1 MPKLEVRGLRK
12 TYENVV
18 ALHEAT
24 LEVSDGEFLTL
35 LGPSGCGKTTL
46 LRMIAGIT
54 ESDQGEVWLAGK
66 RIDKLPPEAR
76 NIGMVF
82 QSYALFP
89 HMTVFNNLAFGLRM
103 RGVNRTA
110 IKERVKDALT
120 LVNLSN
126 YAERFPR
133 QLSGGQ
139 QQRVA
144 LARAVVIEPALLLL
158 DEPLSN
164 LDAKLRDQLRHDLRE
179 LQQKLG
185 ITSIYVTHDQSEA
198 LALSDRIVVM
208 NEGRIV
214 EIGTPSEL
222 YQEPRSRF
230 TAEFL
235 GSTNLIEV
243 ELMSGFIKLPW
254 GDSLPYSSH
263 QRGQALLSVRP
274 EELVVIADARGQGM
288 IESIIFLGSVV
299 HYQVKLGNYHL
310 LAQNAGREKVL
321 EVGSSVSISISA
333 FHVLQEVTTPSRT
346 EINT

>member
-1 MPKLEVRGLRK
+1 MATLELKGLRK
-12 TYENVV
+12 TYDRVV

-54 ESDQGEVWLAGK
+54 ERDQGEVWLSGK
-66 RIDKLPPEAR
+66 RIDALPPEAR

-103 RGVNRTA
+103 RGVTKKD
-110 IKERVKDALT
+110 IKERVQNALH
-120 LVNLSN
+120 LVNLTD

-179 LQQKLG
+179 LQQTLG

-198 LALSDRIVVM
+198 LALSDRVAVM

-214 EIGTPSEL
+214 ELGTPHQL
-222 YQEPRSRF
+222 YQEPHSRF

-235 GSTNLIEV
+235 GSTNLLEV
-243 ELMSGFIKLPW
+243 ELLSGFIKLPW
-254 GDSLPYSSH
+254 GDILPYEGN
-263 QRGQALLSVRP
+263 QRGRAFMSVRP
-274 EELVVIADARGQGM
+274 EELTIVEDARGQATV
-288 IESIIFLGSVV
+288 ETVTFLGSFT
-299 HYQVKLGNYHL
+299 HYQIRLGAHPL
-310 LAQNAGREKVL
+310 LVQSAGREKTL
-321 EVGSSVSISISA
+321 GAGSSVRVTVTA
-333 FHVLQEVTTPSRT
+333 FHVLQEVTGVSR
-346 EINT
+346 EAVSA

>member
-1 MPKLEVRGLRK
+1 MARLELKGLRK
-12 TYENVV
+12 TYDRVV

-24 LEVSDGEFLTL
+24 LEVGDGEFLTL

-54 ESDQGEVWLAGK
+54 ERDQGEVWLSGK
-66 RIDKLPPEAR
+66 RIDALPPEAR

-103 RGVNRTA
+103 RGVARA
-110 IKERVKDALT
+110 SIKQRVNEALK
-120 LVNLSN
+120 LVNLTD

-164 LDAKLRDQLRHDLRE
+164 LDAKLRDQLRHDLRT
-179 LQQKLG
+179 LQQQLG
-185 ITSIYVTHDQSEA
+185 MTSIYVTHDQSEA
-198 LALSDRIVVM
+198 LALSDRIAVM

-214 EIGTPSEL
+214 ELGTPRQL
-222 YQEPRSRF
+222 YQEPHSRF

-235 GSTNLIEV
+235 GSTNMIEV

-254 GDSLPYSSH
+254 GDTLPYGGQ
-263 QRGQALLSVRP
+263 QRGRAFISVRP
-274 EELVVIADARGQGM
+274 EELSIVEDAPSQAI
-288 IESIIFLGSVV
+288 IETVTFLGSVT
-299 HYQVKLGNYHL
+299 HYQIKLGAYHL
-310 LAQNAGREKVL
+310 LVQSAGRERTL
-321 EVGSSVSISISA
+321 GVGSSVRVTITA
-333 FHVLQEVTTPSRT
+333 FHILQEATGVSR
-346 EINT
+346 EAVIA

>member
-1 MPKLEVRGLRK
+1 MPKLELRGLRK
-12 TYENVV
+12 TYERVV

-24 LEVSDGEFLTL
+24 LEVKDGEFLTL

-54 ESDQGEVWLAGK
+54 EADQGEVWLAGK
-66 RIDKLPPEAR
+66 RIDTLPPEAR

-89 HMTVFNNLAFGLRM
+89 HMTVFNNLAFGLKM
-103 RGVNRTA
+103 RGVTRGD
-110 IKERVKDALT
+110 IKKRVQDALH
-120 LVNLSN
+120 LVNLTD

-144 LARAVVIEPALLLL
+144 LARAIVIEPALLLL

-164 LDAKLRDQLRHDLRE
+164 LDAKLRDNLRHDLRE

-214 EIGTPSEL
+214 EIGTPREL

-230 TAEFL
+230 AAEFL

-243 ELMSGFIKLPW
+243 ELMSGVLQLPW
-254 GDSLPYSSH
+254 GESLPYSGQ
-263 QRGQALLSVRP
+263 QRGKALLSVRP
-274 EELVVIADARGQGM
+274 EELTVIADARGQGS
-288 IESIIFLGSVV
+288 IESVTFLGSIV
-299 HYQVKLGNYHL
+299 HYQVKVGDYL
-310 LAQNAGREKVL
+310 LLVQSAGREKIL
-321 EVGSSVSISISA
+321 GIDSSVRVTPNA
-333 FHVLQEVTTPSRT
+333 FHVLQEATTVSRET
-346 EINT
+346 VNV

>member
-1 MPKLEVRGLRK
+1 MPKLELRGLRK
-12 TYENVV
+12 TYERVV

-24 LEVSDGEFLTL
+24 LEVKDGEFLTL

-54 ESDQGEVWLAGK
+54 EGDQGEVWLAGK
-66 RIDKLPPEAR
+66 RIDTLPPESR

-103 RGVNRTA
+103 RKVT
-110 IKERVKDALT
+110 KEEMKRRVRDALQ
-120 LVNLSN
+120 LVNLTD
-126 YAERFPR
+126 YAERFPK

-144 LARAVVIEPALLLL
+144 LARALVIEPALLLL

-164 LDAKLRDQLRHDLRE
+164 LDAKLRDSLRHDLRE
-179 LQQKLG
+179 LLQKLG
-185 ITSIYVTHDQSEA
+185 ITSVYVTHDQTEA

-214 EIGTPSEL
+214 EIGTPREL
-222 YQEPRSRF
+222 YQTPHSRF
-230 TAEFL
+230 AAEFL

-243 ELMSGFIKLPW
+243 ELMSGLLNLPW
-254 GDSLPYSSH
+254 GESLPYWGH
-263 QRGQALLSVRP
+263 QRGKALLSVRP
-274 EELVVIADARGQGM
+274 EELTVIEDTRGQAI
-288 IESIIFLGSVV
+288 IETVTFLGSVV

-310 LAQNAGREKVL
+310 LVQSAGREKIL
-321 EVGSSVSISISA
+321 GIGSSVRVSISA
-333 FHVLQEVTTPSRT
+333 FHILQEMTTTSRT
-346 EINT
+346 EVNT